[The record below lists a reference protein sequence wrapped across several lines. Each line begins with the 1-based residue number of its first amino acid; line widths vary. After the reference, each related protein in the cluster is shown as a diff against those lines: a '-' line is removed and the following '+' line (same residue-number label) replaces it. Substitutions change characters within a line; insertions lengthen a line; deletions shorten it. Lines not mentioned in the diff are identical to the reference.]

1 MRYHP
6 KPKTTTSNLSSISN
20 RYELLPDSD
29 TNNLLIRI
37 QLKYT
42 EFMGAYI
49 DVIENYVKTF
59 GQKYRVTEFHIVYD
73 WSSTDIWIFKTNIP
87 YELSIK

>member
-20 RYELLPDSD
+20 KYELLPDSD
-29 TNNLLIRI
+29 TSNLSIRI

-42 EFMGAYI
+42 EHMTAYLDI
-49 DVIENYVKTF
+49 IENYVKTF
-59 GQKYRVTEFHIVYD
+59 GKKYRITEFHIVYD
-73 WSSTDIWIFKTNIP
+73 WSNCDIWLFRTNIP
-87 YELSIK
+87 YEQSIK

>member
-1 MRYHP
+1 MRYHH

-20 RYELLPDSD
+20 RYELLADTD

-42 EFMGAYI
+42 EHMTAYLDI
-49 DVIENYVKTF
+49 IENYVKTF
-59 GQKYRVTEFHIVYD
+59 GKKYRVTEFHITYD
-73 WSSTDIWIFKTNIP
+73 FSSCDMWIFKTNIS
-87 YELSIK
+87 YDLSIK

>member
-20 RYELLPDSD
+20 RYELLSDSD
-29 TNNLLIRI
+29 TSNLSIRI

-42 EFMGAYI
+42 EHMTAYLDI
-49 DVIENYVKTF
+49 IENYVKTY
-59 GQKYRVTEFHIVYD
+59 GKKYRITEFHITYD
-73 WSSTDIWIFKTNIP
+73 FCTCDMWIFKTNIP
-87 YELSIK
+87 FELINK

>member
-6 KPKTTTSNLSSISN
+6 KPKTTTSNLSSVSN
-20 RYELLPDSD
+20 KYELQKDSD

-42 EFMGAYI
+42 EHMTAYLDI
-49 DVIENYVKTF
+49 IENYVKTF
-59 GQKYRVTEFHIVYD
+59 GKKYRVTEFHITYD
-73 WSSTDIWIFKTNIP
+73 FSTCDMWVFRTNIP
-87 YELSIK
+87 YELTIK

>member
-29 TNNLLIRI
+29 TSNLSIRI

-42 EFMGAYI
+42 EHMTAYLDI
-49 DVIENYVKTF
+49 IENFVKTY
-59 GQKYRVTEFHIVYD
+59 GKKYRITEFHITYD
-73 WSSTDIWIFKTNIP
+73 FSSCDMWVFCTTVP
-87 YELSIK
+87 YYLTIK